1 MLSRH
6 ELTNEG
12 EGVVDWKWD
21 LILSSQ
27 NKLSGINSCNLFFK
41 ISSLTLV
48 ILLTSQDHVAM
59 TRLDFELVNGSPAV
73 AIMKGALQLGRE
85 GIGIDEGCHE
95 GNYDCRNST
104 SPPCWGEGHRGG
116 KTRRVRSGCIQ
127 VCRWTTVM
135 TLASWWPAPRY
146 FILFWRGMAFSI
158 EISSQSFMLD
168 KLQHLARPS
177 FLSSLHMRQSLSH
190 DVTPTGQ
197 LPLPCAPWVRRL
209 PMQQVEH
216 KLTVVTNFTMQG
228 IATY

>member
-1 MLSRH
+1 MLSRN

-27 NKLSGINSCNLFFK
+27 NKLSGINSCNSFFK

-73 AIMKGALQLGRE
+73 AIMKGALQVGRE

-104 SPPCWGEGHRGG
+104 SPPCRGEGHRGG
-116 KTRRVRSGCIQ
+116 KTRRVRSGRIQ
-127 VCRWTTVM
+127 VCQWTTVL
-135 TLASWWPAPRY
+135 TLASWWPVPRY
-146 FILFWRGMAFSI
+146 FILLWWGMAFSI
-158 EISSQSFMLD
+158 EIVSQSFMLESSISYSI
-168 KLQHLARPS
+168 LRAPLFWALSTCVNLCLMTSHPRGNRRRSRAPS
-177 FLSSLHMRQSLSH
+177 
-190 DVTPTGQ
+190 
-197 LPLPCAPWVRRL
+197 
-209 PMQQVEH
+209 MQQVEH
-216 KLTVVTNFTMQG
+216 
-228 IATY
+228 